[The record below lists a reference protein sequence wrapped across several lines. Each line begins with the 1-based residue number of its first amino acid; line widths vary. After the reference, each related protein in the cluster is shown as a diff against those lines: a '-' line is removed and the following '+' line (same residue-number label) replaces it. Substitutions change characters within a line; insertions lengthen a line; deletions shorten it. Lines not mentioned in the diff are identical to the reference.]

1 MIRKEFIIAGVLA
14 VAGVAAGVWLFPGKS
29 DVARMEVRDYS
40 YDKPEELYEAR
51 FNDGDHSAEVVQQLV
66 RIHTSTGNIDR
77 AIAVME
83 TYVNENP
90 ADTEALKQLG
100 TLYQYAQRYPDYMKI
115 LESRAAQGDDVVVLT
130 EMAQLYS
137 FFQQTDKQRETLERL
152 YKLEKGANAETT
164 RALVSFYSLDKDF
177 ANVATLLADLRARHP
192 NEYDAPMSVSHLNA
206 LLQQQKSEEA
216 LALVKELTAGDK
228 FASADK
234 ATLIDMLHYQGS
246 VQAADEALKT
256 IPNEEVE
263 KSAELLHSQLLIL
276 LSQGK
281 QGEAYAR
288 LTKLQ
293 DEGRLPELLLPD
305 VLYLAS
311 VRGDSARFDR
321 LSKEAGF
328 GQLSELQLADIYISA
343 SRNGQGGIERA
354 IEKHVANNAE
364 SNYPLMRTLI
374 LINERS
380 PSRHSRVRDFLA
392 VKQNEETLFKLA
404 EFSAENGDANYAR
417 DAIAKLPE
425 WDKLS
430 ISQIAALE
438 ALYLR
443 LNDTTKAKALVAFAN
458 ENGKVG
464 PDSEIGLRT
473 AAATGDVDKLRAWH
487 VGGGM
492 SRNPA
497 LHDDLFYQASNRGHL
512 QLALEIANWQDDPVK
527 SATGRRNIADVYTR
541 LGRYDDALTLLE
553 QDAPRNDADKRNR
566 IFLASKL
573 AAKSPAHGQRLQGMA
588 RQWFPS
594 GSKATKEDITYALM
608 NSGQPQTALPYM
620 KPMADSYGGEWNLAY
635 ADALEKA
642 GRIDEA
648 TEYRLR
654 ASRDPKI
661 SPEVKLGLA
670 YALADRGY
678 RTEAETLLTELTKQ
692 PALKPEATEALAYI
706 WGPRPT
712 DAQIEW
718 LIGEW
723 KIARTPQEKTT
734 LGDIIAGKL
743 QPDTLEAKIAQH
755 PELRSI
761 PQVESDYLLYLATK
775 QRLQPE
781 IDAETIVAKDSGD
794 TRRLQKL
801 GDIARAN
808 GDYKAARSA
817 YDGVLT
823 VHPEFAPALIGG
835 TITAASQS
843 DYNASDYYFERYLS
857 ALGKADASTQIVTPD
872 AYQAYFAYAE
882 NTRRQDGIEKAQ
894 PYYAQARTLA
904 LEAPARTPETL
915 SVAAQSSAWMG
926 EQEQSD
932 TLFNDGF
939 VAYPQNKVI
948 RQDKAALLIEQ
959 KRYADARELLN
970 SIDPAAKES
979 PQELRASLVDAA
991 DVGGA
996 AAPEILG
1003 NGEMMVIHTRAEN
1016 TEPRHWLT
1024 GVRSHPS
1031 VSYVSEGYDTVL
1043 VAANPGHRF
1052 VQNGEGAG
1060 WSITTTDDT
1069 ANAYRSESAQTVLRN
1084 ELLLARLD
1092 LETGKLKS
1100 ASDRMDALEETY
1112 QEDPQYLGFAAN
1124 TYYYTGM
1131 WPAAKERIKEAR
1143 AKSPDNFDIARMQR
1157 TIDRTHPDHVRGDI
1171 TLFNRGDNTDIE
1183 TKLSGE
1189 THVKGPWTVGG
1200 EIANHKVKTKNE
1212 LQPSGVIGGRSGNRQ
1227 TAHLYGIYSDNALSM
1242 WTGSLYANNDTAGLG
1257 LQYDR
1262 VNSLGR
1268 TTLAAE
1274 FHKPYTDYIEGIM
1287 DDAVRDRLSAYH
1299 VIKPSTRWEVGFGG
1313 SLNNYSTDYQDD
1325 VFQSFGIDLNV
1336 VYAARLAQ
1344 PYIGIGYGILGEY
1357 ELGKETQLTATNQV
1371 YRQFPLRTREIHFGS
1386 VTFAHDFSEK
1396 TYGSMLLGYGWDRYG
1411 GNGPAVEGNINHEIH
1426 PMWDVGASAYYGIS
1440 TSNATDDDL
1449 SILNAY
1455 VRRRF

>member
-1 MIRKEFIIAGVLA
+1 MVRKEIIIAGVLA
-14 VAGVAAGVWLFPGKS
+14 VAGIVVGVWLFPGEN
-29 DVARMEVRDYS
+29 DVAGMKVRDYS

-83 TYVNENP
+83 VYVNENP
-90 ADTEALKQLG
+90 QDGEALKQLG

-137 FFQQTDKQRETLERL
+137 FFQQPDKQRETLQKL
-152 YKLEKGANAETT
+152 YKLEQGANAETT
-164 RALVSFYSLDKDF
+164 KSLVSFYNLERDF
-177 ANVATLLADLRARHP
+177 ANVAALLEDLRARHP
-192 NEYDAPMSVSHLNA
+192 NDYDETMAVSHLNA
-206 LLQQQKSEEA
+206 LLQQQKTAEA
-216 LALVKELTAGDK
+216 LALVKGNLTESK
-228 FASADK
+228 FSTASK
-234 ATLIDMLHYQGS
+234 ATQIDMLHYQGS
-246 VQAADEALKT
+246 VQLAEEALAT
-256 IPNEEVE
+256 VPDADVAA
-263 KSAELLHSQLLIL
+263 SPELLHSELLIL

-281 QGEAYAR
+281 QDAAYHR
-288 LTKLQ
+288 LTSLQ
-293 DEGRLPELLLPD
+293 DAGKLPDMLLPD

-311 VRGDSARFDR
+311 ARGDHERFER
-321 LSKEAGF
+321 VSKTAGF
-328 GQLSELQLADIYISA
+328 GQLSELQLADIYITA
-343 SRNGQGGIERA
+343 SRNGQNGIERA
-354 IEKHVANNAE
+354 IEKHVSNHAE

-380 PSRHSRVRDFLA
+380 PSRHARVRDLLA
-392 VKQNEETLFKLA
+392 TQQNEEALFKLA

-425 WDKLS
+425 WEKLS
-430 ISQIAALE
+430 PSQIAALE

-443 LNDTTKAKALVAFAN
+443 LNDKTKAKELVAFASA
-458 ENGKVG
+458 NGKVS
-464 PDSEIGLRT
+464 PNSEIGLRT
-473 AAATGDVDKLRAWH
+473 AAATGDTDKLRAWH
-487 VGGGM
+487 VAGGM
-492 SRNPA
+492 NRNPA
-497 LHDDLFYQASNRGHL
+497 LHDDLFFMASNNGHL

-527 SATGRRNIADVYTR
+527 SATGRRNVADVYTR
-541 LGRYDDALTLLE
+541 LGRYDDALSLLE

-573 AAKSPAHGQRLQGMA
+573 AAKSPAQHQRLQGMA
-588 RQWFPS
+588 RQWFPG

-608 NSGQPQTALPYM
+608 NSGQPQTAQPYM
-620 KPMADSYGGEWNLAY
+620 KSMADSYAGEWNLAY
-635 ADALEKA
+635 ADAAEKA
-642 GRIDEA
+642 GNIDEA
-648 TEYRLR
+648 TQYRLR
-654 ASRDPKI
+654 AAKDPNI

-678 RTEAETLLTELTKQ
+678 RAEAETLLTELTKQ
-692 PALKPEATEALAYI
+692 PALKPQATEALAYI

-712 DAQIEW
+712 DAQLDW

-723 KIARTPQEKTT
+723 QNARTPQEKTT
-734 LGDIIAGKL
+734 LGEIIAGKI
-743 QPDTLEAKIAQH
+743 QPDNIEAKVAQY
-755 PELRSI
+755 PALRSI
-761 PQVESDYLLYLATK
+761 PQVESDYLLFLATK

-781 IDAETIVAKDSGD
+781 IDAEAQVAKDSGD
-794 TRRLQKL
+794 IRRLQKL

-817 YDGVLT
+817 YDHTLAVQ
-823 VHPEFAPALIGG
+823 PEFAPALIGG

-843 DYNASDYYFERYLS
+843 DYTASDSYFERYLTS
-857 ALGKADASTQIVTPD
+857 VGKADASTHVLTPD
-872 AYQAYFAYAE
+872 TYQAYFAYAE
-882 NTRRQDGIEKAQ
+882 NTRRQDGIEKAK
-894 PYYAQARTLA
+894 PYYEQARTFA
-904 LEAPARTPETL
+904 LEAPARTPETI
-915 SVAAQSSAWMG
+915 SVAAQSSAWLG
-926 EQEQSD
+926 EQEVSD
-932 TLFNDGF
+932 TQFNDGF
-939 VAYPQNKVI
+939 NAYPQNLVL

-959 KRYADARELLN
+959 KRYAEARQLLE
-970 SIDPAAKES
+970 SIDPAAANA
-979 PQELRASLVDAA
+979 PQELRASLVDATDTGIA
-991 DVGGA
+991 S
-996 AAPEILG
+996 APEILG

-1016 TEPRHWLT
+1016 TEPRHWLAN
-1024 GVRSHPS
+1024 VRSHPS

-1043 VAANPGHRF
+1043 VAANPGYRF
-1052 VQNGEGAG
+1052 TQNGEGQG
-1060 WSITTTDDT
+1060 WSVTANDDTTT
-1069 ANAYRSESAQTVLRN
+1069 AYRSETGQLVLRK
-1084 ELLLARLD
+1084 ELLLARVD

-1124 TYYYTGM
+1124 TYYYTGI
-1131 WPAAKERIKEAR
+1131 WPAAKERIKAAR

-1157 TIDRTHPDHVRGDI
+1157 TIDRTHPDHVRADV
-1171 TLFNRGDNTDIE
+1171 TWFNRGDNRDIE

-1189 THVKGPWTVGG
+1189 SHVKGPWTIGG
-1200 EIANHKVKTKNE
+1200 EIANHSVKTKNE

-1227 TAHLYGIYSDNALSM
+1227 TAHLYGIYSDNAYSM
-1242 WTGSLYANNDTAGLG
+1242 WTGSLYANNDTPGLG

-1262 VNSLGR
+1262 VNFLGR

-1274 FHKPYTDYIEGIM
+1274 LRKPYTDYVEGIM

-1344 PYIGIGYGILGEY
+1344 PYIGLGYGILGEY
-1357 ELGKETQLTATNQV
+1357 ELGSERQTTATNAV

-1396 TYGSMLLGYGWDRYG
+1396 TYGSALLGYGWDRYG
-1411 GNGPAVEGNINHEIH
+1411 GNGPAIEGNINHEIH
-1426 PMWDVGASAYYGIS
+1426 PMWDVGAAAYYGIS